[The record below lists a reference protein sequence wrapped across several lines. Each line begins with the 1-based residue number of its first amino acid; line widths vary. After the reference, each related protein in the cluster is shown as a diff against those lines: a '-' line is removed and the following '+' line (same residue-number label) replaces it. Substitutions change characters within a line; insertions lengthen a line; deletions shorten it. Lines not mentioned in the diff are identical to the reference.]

1 MRRRLEPGL
10 PQARMIDFDF
20 HAPSVAGLPFDT
32 QNVNACRIDRELQG
46 RSIQMIRD
54 RQAISYR
61 LTTVLHRVSVPADE
75 CYRQRPR
82 FVYVALPIGV
92 IGQDFHDDTFGVKPN
107 SRFNGL
113 GRIRTI
119 PFKPNELSRSSI
131 HRNFLLNDNDGRP
144 DADIARNEAVSQ

>member
-10 PQARMIDFDF
+10 PQAQMIDFDF

-75 CYRQRPR
+75 CYR
-82 FVYVALPIGV
+82 
-92 IGQDFHDDTFGVKPN
+92 
-107 SRFNGL
+107 
-113 GRIRTI
+113 
-119 PFKPNELSRSSI
+119 
-131 HRNFLLNDNDGRP
+131 
-144 DADIARNEAVSQ
+144 